1 MNIGFSI
8 DGVTTQAIH
17 SGHDF
22 SADTGFADVAR
33 RTFNTYRGSALLFLA
48 SAFLAEC
55 GTVPALAAEL
65 APKGAYVS
73 TEITCAQF
81 NAGDGNAMSLIEI
94 DGMRLSSGKA
104 YCDLTTTSKSN
115 VYRAVC
121 RAYPLPGATASSADI
136 IEFEGEKIFKWIPP
150 VTIEIDGGRQFKRC
164 EITP

>member
-1 MNIGFSI
+1 MNIVFSFNR
-8 DGVTTQAIH
+8 GTAQAIH
-17 SGHDF
+17 PGNDAP
-22 SADTGFADVAR
+22 ADAGFAVLTQTDFK
-33 RTFNTYRGSALLFLA
+33 TNRGSALLFLA
-48 SAFLAEC
+48 GAFLAEC

-94 DGMRLSSGKA
+94 DGMRLNSGKA

-150 VTIEIDGGRQFKRC
+150 ITIEIDGGRQFKRC